1 MRPAAPRLRVL
12 ASGVLAAA
20 SLGACVVLPI
30 PRPRGTLEGMRGNV
44 SDTMPAFFVE
54 GRTTRAELLL
64 TLGEPDRRADGDR
77 WFAYDSGR
85 RLAGV
90 NWVALVGG
98 APVSSPGF
106 VLGVRETVD
115 WRELRLR
122 FDEAGVLVQAEL
134 VTRRQEGFRLG
145 DAPSAPEP
153 ERPAR
158 PGLAQVALQEARLSF
173 VAVDPGDRLREA
185 FVAGACRTDG
195 AWRDAVVYVSDLAV
209 SCRVPGQP
217 PWRIEAADIAAA
229 DWWPAEDA
237 PNMPAVRLRRRD
249 GTTADFAF
257 HPLDAADAASA
268 RRRAALFLDSVRLL
282 ADGFVAR

>member
-1 MRPAAPRLRVL
+1 MRRATPRLRVL
-12 ASGVLAAA
+12 ASAALAAA

-44 SDTMPAFFVE
+44 GDALPAFVVE
-54 GRTTRAELLL
+54 GRTTRAEVLLA
-64 TLGEPDRRADGDR
+64 LGEPDRRADGDR

-90 NWVALVGG
+90 NWVVLVGG

-122 FDEAGVLVQAEL
+122 FDEAGVLVQAE
-134 VTRRQEGFRLG
+134 VAARRQEGFRFG
-145 DAPSAPEP
+145 DAPSAPAP

-158 PGLAQVALQEARLSF
+158 PGSAEAALQEARRSF
-173 VAVDPGDRLREA
+173 VAADPGDRLREA
-185 FVAGACRTDG
+185 FVAAACRTDG
-195 AWRDAVVYVSDLAV
+195 AWRDAVVYVSDRAV
-209 SCRVPGQP
+209 SCRVTGEP
-217 PWRIEAADIAAA
+217 PWRIEAGAIAAA
-229 DWWPAEDA
+229 DWAPPEEAPAT
-237 PNMPAVRLRRRD
+237 PAVRLRRRD

-257 HPLDAADAASA
+257 RPLDAADAAA
-268 RRRAALFLDSVRLL
+268 VRRRAALFLESVWRLVD
-282 ADGFVAR
+282 APAPR